1 MADKVLYE
9 GNGWVLK
16 ADEDDK
22 IPAETVLKV
31 ASELER
37 EKARAKS
44 ETESIFSLIF
54 AFFGVL
60 WMLLVVIEMFL

>member
-44 ETESIFSLIF
+44 ETGSIFSLIF
-54 AFFGVL
+54 AFLGVL
-60 WMLLVVIEMFL
+60 WMLLVAIEMFL

>member
-22 IPAETVLKV
+22 IPAETVIKV

-37 EKARAKS
+37 ERARAKS
-44 ETESIFSLIF
+44 ETGSTLSMIL
-54 AFFGVL
+54 AFLGVL
-60 WMLLVVIEMFL
+60 SMLFVAIEMFL